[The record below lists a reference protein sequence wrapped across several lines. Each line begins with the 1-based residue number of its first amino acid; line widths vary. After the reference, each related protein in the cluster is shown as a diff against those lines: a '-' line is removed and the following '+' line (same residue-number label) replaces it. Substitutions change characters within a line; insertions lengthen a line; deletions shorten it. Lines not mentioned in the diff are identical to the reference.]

1 VESWAGD
8 ARAGAPPIVNNLV
21 EQHHRFIKKRI
32 PASLGFRSVEGAL
45 NTIDGYEA
53 MHMICEG
60 QVRWLA
66 KRDVLGQRAF
76 IHTLFGIAA

>member
-1 VESWAGD
+1 
-8 ARAGAPPIVNNLV
+8 
-21 EQHHRFIKKRI
+21 
-32 PASLGFRSVEGAL
+32 
-45 NTIDGYEA
+45 